1 MRPTYERAEDRNRQR
16 LVMGAFCQSYGCSAK
31 ELPAFA
37 PWDFE
42 VSVDG
47 DPVAIVEVKCRTTGI
62 YAYPTY
68 LVGIAKVEAMLAEAS
83 ARAIAP
89 ILLVSWSDAR
99 GWVNLADAPHEVAA
113 GGRRDRND
121 PADIERVA
129 LIPVEEFRVF

>member
-1 MRPTYERAEDRNRQR
+1 
-16 LVMGAFCQSYGCSAK
+16 MGAFCQSYGCSAK
-31 ELPAFA
+31 ELEPFA
-37 PWDFE
+37 AWDFE

-47 DPVAIVEVKCRTTGI
+47 DPVAIIEVKCRTTGI

-68 LVGIAKVEAMLAEAS
+68 LVSHGKVEAMRAEAS
-83 ARAIAP
+83 ARDIAP

-99 GWVNLADAPHEVAA
+99 GWVNLADARFEVGD

-129 LIPVEEFRVF
+129 LIPVEDFKVF